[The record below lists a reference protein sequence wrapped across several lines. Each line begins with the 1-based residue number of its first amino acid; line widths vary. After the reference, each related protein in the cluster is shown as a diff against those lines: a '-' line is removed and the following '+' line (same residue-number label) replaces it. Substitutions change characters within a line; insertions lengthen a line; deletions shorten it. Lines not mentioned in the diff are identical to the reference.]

1 MKITIV
7 KRVEAVAK
15 HLKMSVAVR
24 YGDEDMPFDAPM
36 REGDIW
42 KAMIDLSEGRVL
54 DWPMGQTLSFE
65 DMKVCDQG
73 TYILFDADNNEIT
86 RIEGYVPNKL
96 LPGKYGDYLS
106 LDIDETGKI
115 TNWLDRPS
123 LKDFMEEVE

>member
-15 HLKMSVAVR
+15 YLKMSVDVR
-24 YGDEDMPFDAPM
+24 YDDEDMPFDAPM
-36 REGDIW
+36 RAGDNW
-42 KAMIDLSEGRVL
+42 EATIDLDEKRIEN
-54 DWPMGQTLSFE
+54 WPQGQTLSFE

-73 TYILFDADNNEIT
+73 TYILLDADNNEIT

-96 LPGKYGDYLS
+96 LPGEYGDYLS

-115 TNWLDRPS
+115 TNWLEWPS
-123 LKDFMEEVE
+123 LADFESEEE

>member
-1 MKITIV
+1 MKITIM

-15 HLKMSVAVR
+15 YLKMSVAVR

-36 REGDIW
+36 RTGDIW
-42 KAMIDLSEGRVL
+42 EAVIDLSEGRVL
-54 DWPMGQTLSFE
+54 YWPQGQTLSFT

-73 TYILFDADNNEIT
+73 TYILFDADSNGIT

-123 LKDFMEEVE
+123 LKDFETGEE

>member
-15 HLKMSVAVR
+15 YLKMSVDVR
-24 YGDEDMPFDAPM
+24 YDDEDMPFDAPM
-36 REGDIW
+36 RAGDNW
-42 KAMIDLSEGRVL
+42 EATIDLDEKRIEN
-54 DWPMGQTLSFE
+54 WPQGQTLSFE

-73 TYILFDADNNEIT
+73 TYILLDADNNEIT

-115 TNWLDRPS
+115 TNWLDQPS
-123 LKDFMEEVE
+123 LTDFVEEVE